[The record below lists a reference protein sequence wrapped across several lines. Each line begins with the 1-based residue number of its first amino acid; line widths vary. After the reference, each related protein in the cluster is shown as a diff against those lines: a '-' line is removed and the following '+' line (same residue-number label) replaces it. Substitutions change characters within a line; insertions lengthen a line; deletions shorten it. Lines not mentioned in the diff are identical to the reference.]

1 MPIHALLR
9 RLILLISSIST
20 MTIIHGCYLKNNP
33 FLKMSPDA
41 GARQQPLLPAQT
53 PPPKAAP
60 GTTGGREGRVR
71 APALG
76 KPSAGWVVVV
86 YTLSL

>member
-1 MPIHALLR
+1 
-9 RLILLISSIST
+9 
-20 MTIIHGCYLKNNP
+20 
-33 FLKMSPDA
+33 MSPDA

-60 GTTGGREGRVR
+60 CTTGGREGRVR

-86 YTLSL
+86 FFKRLFLEVNKERKKSIN